1 MKLKHWKSLLMLGD
15 KHGGFRFT
23 SDFFSLY
30 ALFNFF
36 SLISLF
42 NSSFWLLLFEIVGDH
57 DNGIDIISRILHLDC
72 KIKLFQ

>member
-1 MKLKHWKSLLMLGD
+1 MEDFDLPLI
-15 KHGGFRFT
+15 
-23 SDFFSLY
+23 FFSLY

-57 DNGIDIISRILHLDC
+57 DNDIDIISRILHLEC
-72 KIKLFQ
+72 KIKLSQ